1 MNLDRLLQLAML
13 STSTLQAALES
24 VEALSQEEQDFLL
37 ELIQKRRIAQRR
49 QEILQNAAKTMEAV
63 NNGTA
68 QRGTAAEIMADIF
81 GEDE

>member
-1 MNLDRLLQLAML
+1 ML

-37 ELIQKRRIAQRR
+37 ELIHKRRIAQRR

-81 GEDE
+81 GADE